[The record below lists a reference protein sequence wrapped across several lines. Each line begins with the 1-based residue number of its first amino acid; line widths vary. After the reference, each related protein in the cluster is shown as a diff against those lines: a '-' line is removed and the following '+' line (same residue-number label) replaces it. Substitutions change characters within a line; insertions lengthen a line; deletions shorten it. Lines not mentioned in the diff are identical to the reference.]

1 MRFDASSLLGVL
13 VGAVAAALFLLVLGA
28 FDRSGGEAQVPV
40 SPLLATPGTV
50 RQAPQSPPVSP
61 PSASRGG
68 SAHAW
73 TLLRTG
79 RLNEAQDEFLQIL
92 LISAPGDQQAMAGLV
107 EVRRRLANGDA
118 AALRRQE
125 AGYRRAIARGLETEE
140 HYTAKAM
147 DLLAR
152 ASLLAAEEITA
163 KRGGPAP
170 RAASEPVGPSQRTP
184 SAAIKPPLVADR
196 SDRTPRPS
204 PRPQVT
210 RRHRPLVSPAPAS
223 TRVRPSPGVRSP
235 ERPLDVN
242 EPFYLVRIGPIS
254 SARRASEIAGQLTL
268 AGFAARVS
276 RAEGGTRYMIT
287 LGPHRRSA
295 ADTIVKLVASRFG
308 AGVPVAVNRV
318 P

>member
-50 RQAPQSPPVSP
+50 RQVPQSPPVSP

-73 TLLRTG
+73 TLLRAG

-92 LISAPGDQQAMAGLV
+92 LISVPDDQQAMAGLV

-118 AALRRQE
+118 AELRRQ
-125 AGYRRAIARGLETEE
+125 AARYRRAIVGGVETEE
-140 HYTAKAM
+140 HYTPKAM
-147 DLLAR
+147 DMLAR
-152 ASLLAAEEITA
+152 ASLLAAEGITA
-163 KRGGPAP
+163 
-170 RAASEPVGPSQRTP
+170 QRTP

-204 PRPQVT
+204 PRPEVT
-210 RRHRPLVSPAPAS
+210 RRRRPLASPAPAS
-223 TRVRPSPGVRSP
+223 TPVRPSPGVSP
-235 ERPLDVN
+235 PARPLDVN
-242 EPFYLVRIGPIS
+242 EPFYLVRIGPMS

-268 AGFAARVS
+268 AGFSARVS